1 MFKTENRDA
10 PLNQGHVFSLVGV
23 VAALMRKIVRRDR
36 LVLVFSILLAASALV
51 YLPGIR
57 GPFLFDDYSNILL
70 NDYVKLQE
78 FAVDDLYQAAYSLKA
93 GPLGRPIAVVSFALN
108 YYAAG
113 SFANSVPF
121 KLTNL
126 FIHVVN
132 GLLIF
137 WLLRL
142 VFGRAMK
149 GSNNEPRQRT
159 TVLAAAVALLWI
171 VHPIQLTSVLY
182 VVQRM
187 TELSAL
193 FMLLGLI
200 CYVKG
205 RLRICNGRP
214 GGITLIVVGLVGGG
228 ALGLLSKENAALLPV
243 FAGILELT
251 LFSHETPWRLWPTL
265 SSGKKQAIIWGVAAL
280 TGAVTIAAF
289 AYALPGYANRPFD
302 LAERLMTESRVLWF
316 YLSLIVLPRL
326 PEFGLYHDDIVLSTS
341 LLNPWTT
348 LPSIIGICLLLVLA
362 LVARRSQP
370 LLALGILWFFTGH
383 LIESTIIP
391 LELVHEHRNYLAS
404 LGPLIVIVQLLAVG
418 ARTLQAPKLWGMLPL
433 IALVF
438 GLTTFQRADQWSD
451 LNKQYRYS
459 AMHHPGSPRAQASL
473 GWLLIKQGESAEAMR
488 AMRRAAE
495 LDKREPGYLI
505 SLHWFAAQAGEEF
518 SPAEQESTLRRLK
531 DFGVTT
537 LSAMMFEFVSKCLRT
552 SCTTLQQPMEQWL
565 RFSIESKKIGDASF
579 AYYLLGQTLAAQGRT
594 DEAVDALYRSY
605 QIDPIYLHPLFELAN
620 LYIELGDM
628 EKASQVLSELRKA
641 NRANPHP
648 RDREI
653 ELVARAIESMKS
665 APAHRQ

>member
-1 MFKTENRDA
+1 MLKTEDREA
-10 PLNQGHVFSLVGV
+10 PLNEAQAFSLAGV
-23 VAALMRKIVRRDR
+23 ATLMRKIMRQDR
-36 LVLVFSILLAASALV
+36 MVLVLSILLAASALV

-70 NDYVKLQE
+70 NDFVKLQE
-78 FAVDDLYQAAYSLKA
+78 FAKDDLYHAAYSLKA

-108 YYAAG
+108 YYFAG
-113 SFANSVPF
+113 SFATSVSF

-126 FIHVVN
+126 LIHLVN

-142 VFGRAMK
+142 VFARAVS
-149 GSNNEPRQRT
+149 GNNGEPRQTT

-193 FMLLGLI
+193 FVLLGLI

-205 RLRICNGRP
+205 RLRVCSGRP
-214 GGITLIVVGLVGGG
+214 HGITLIVVGLVGCG

-243 FAGILELT
+243 FAGTLELT
-251 LFSHETPWRLWPTL
+251 LFSREMPWRLWPTL
-265 SSGKKQAIIWGVAAL
+265 STGKKQAIIWGVAVL
-280 TGAVTIAAF
+280 TGTATIAVF
-289 AYALPGYANRPFD
+289 AYAFPGYANRPFG
-302 LAERLMTESRVLWF
+302 LTERLMTESRVLWF

-326 PEFGLYHDDIVLSTS
+326 PAFGLYHDDIVLSTS
-341 LLNPWTT
+341 LLSPWTT
-348 LPSIIGICLLLVLA
+348 LPSVIGICALLVLA

-370 LLALGILWFFTGH
+370 LLTLGILWFFAGH

-404 LGPLIVIVQLLAVG
+404 LGPLIVIVQLVAIG
-418 ARTLQAPKLWGMLPL
+418 TKTLQLPKLWGVLPL

-459 AMHHPGSPRAQASL
+459 AIHHPNSPRAQASL

-495 LDKREPGYLI
+495 LDEGEPGYLI
-505 SLHWFAAQAGEEF
+505 SLHWFAAQGGAKL
-518 SPAEQESTLRRLK
+518 SAVEQENTLKRLK
-531 DFGVTT
+531 DSGVTT
-537 LSAMMFEFVSKCLRT
+537 LSAMMFEFVSNCLRT

-565 RFSIESKKIGDASF
+565 RFSIENKTIGDRSF
-579 AYYLLGQTLAAQGRT
+579 AYYLLGRTLAAQGRT

-605 QIDPIYLHPLFELAN
+605 QMDPIYLHPLFELAN
-620 LYIELGDM
+620 LYIDTGNT
-628 EKASQVLSELRKA
+628 EKAAHVLSKLRKA
-641 NRANPHP
+641 NQANPHP

-653 ELVARAIESMKS
+653 ELVAQAIESMKR
-665 APAHRQ
+665 AAARRQ